1 MFIMVN
7 TRYLK
12 QLHAN
17 QLENLT
23 ITSESNRKSK
33 RVLELKLEA
42 QCVKVKVQTR
52 DQ

>member
-1 MFIMVN
+1 MFIIVN
-7 TRYLK
+7 TWYLK

-23 ITSESNRKSK
+23 ITSESNR
-33 RVLELKLEA
+33 VLELRQEVR
-42 QCVKVKVQTR
+42 CVKVQTR